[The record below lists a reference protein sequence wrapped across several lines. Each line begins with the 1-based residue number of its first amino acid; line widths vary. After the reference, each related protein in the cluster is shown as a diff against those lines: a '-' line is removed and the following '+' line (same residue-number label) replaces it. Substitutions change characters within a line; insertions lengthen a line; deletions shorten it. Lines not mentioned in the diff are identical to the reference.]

1 MAKKTGIGNLLVR
14 SGIIDATGLA
24 RARKAQEKHGIS
36 LTKALVTLGLSSEQ
50 EMATAIAKGMRLEAL
65 GLELPE
71 VPAEVAA
78 LLSSDFCRKWAVVPL
93 SLQGKILRLVLAD
106 PMDYLTIE
114 DAEFRSGKQVLA
126 VVGGHKPIQSL
137 LQQIYTSRCHAR
149 SIRFGKRSG
158 SSAF

>member
-1 MAKKTGIGNLLVR
+1 MGKKTGIGNLLVR

-24 RARKAQEKHGIS
+24 RARKAQEKNGIS
-36 LTKALVTLGLSSEQ
+36 LTRALVTLGLSNEQ

-78 LLSSDFCRKWAVVPL
+78 LLPSDFCRKRVVVPL
-93 SLQGKILRLVLAD
+93 SLQGKILRLVLSD
-106 PMDYLTIE
+106 PMDYSTIE
-114 DAEFRSGKQVLA
+114 DAELRSGKQVLA
-126 VVGGHKPIQSL
+126 VVGGHRQIQNL
-137 LQQIYTSRCHAR
+137 IQQIYTSRCHAR

-158 SSAF
+158 SSVF